1 MKGGE
6 RMVRPAKDA
15 KATKKSFVVK
25 ILSTGSDAVLLGAI
39 KAACDGIGDKV
50 VVKRAKPLD

>member
-25 ILSTGSDAVLLGAI
+25 ILSTAVLLGAI

-50 VVKRAKPLD
+50 VVKRAKTLD

>member
-1 MKGGE
+1 MA
-6 RMVRPAKDA
+6 RPAKDA
-15 KATKKSFVVK
+15 KAMKKSFVVK

-50 VVKRAKPLD
+50 VVKRAKTLD